1 MPSDAHGWH
10 AVGDAETGVQTLE
23 ELSLGNAV
31 QVSPLPHVAFAQ
43 LVHAPPCPLPA
54 QQARQVAWVPAALKT
69 HWLQLA
75 QLRAA
80 VQSSPA
86 APRKTQLP
94 FVQL

>member
-1 MPSDAHGWH
+1 
-10 AVGDAETGVQTLE
+10 VQTLE
-23 ELSLGNAV
+23 EVSLGNAV

-43 LVHAPPCPLPA
+43 LVHTPPAPLPE
-54 QQARQVAWVPAALKT
+54 QHVRQVAWVPAALKT